1 MSLDSRQ
8 ITAIHHRDGPA
19 MVLAGPG
26 SGKTTVI
33 THRVEYLI
41 RTCHVDPSSILVIT
55 FSRAAAREMRERFLS
70 LCHHRLLPVSFGTF
84 HAIFFQILKTAYGYK
99 ASQIVREDARVGF
112 VRDYLRRLRVE
123 TEDEEEL
130 IRAILSEISRIKNSR
145 EAFPPIPT
153 EGKKETRSPA
163 VEGGAEHPFF
173 LTPPGLTPDLFVT
186 VCSAYREFL
195 SGNGLIDFDDMLL
208 FTRDLFLAR
217 PDILSAWQKKFRYI
231 LVDEFQDINPIQYEI
246 VRMLALPEN
255 NLFIVGDDDQSI
267 YRFRGACPEIM
278 LHFPDDYPD
287 ATKVLLSTNY
297 RSVPSVVA
305 AAGALIGHNTA
316 RYEKEITA
324 ASGGSI
330 EPVLRSFATQR
341 EQNAY
346 VIETIQRLAREEGVP
361 YDEMAVLYRTNAQP
375 GLLIRQMTEAN
386 LPYLSREH
394 VPCLYD
400 HWIARDLATYVQL
413 AAGERSRTAFL
424 RVMNRPSRFLSRE
437 SLPYEKV
444 SFPLWRAYYQGD
456 GRMTERIDKLETDL
470 KILSGLRPFS
480 AVNYIRKAIGY
491 EEYVTSCAR
500 EHRLPPGELLDILDE
515 IQEEAKE
522 YATYGDWISHMEESR
537 KTWAARPQR
546 ETATDDAVRLLTLH
560 AAKGLEFDTV
570 FLVDVCETIVPYKKA
585 LLPED
590 LEEERRLFYVGMT
603 RAKRRLYLLSPA
615 QIRNKA
621 MTPSRFLAECQ
632 TAGFNN
638 NNGTPSPPPRS
649 T

>member
-1 MSLDSRQ
+1 MTIDPRQ
-8 ITAIHHRDGPA
+8 TTAIHHRDGPA

-41 RTCHVDPSSILVIT
+41 RACHIDPSSILVIT
-55 FSRAAAREMRERFLS
+55 FSRAAAREMRERFLR
-70 LCHHRLLPVSFGTF
+70 LCNQRLLPVSFGTF
-84 HAIFFQILKTAYGYK
+84 HAIFFQILKTAYGYR
-99 ASQIVREDARVGF
+99 ANQIVREEARVGF

-123 TEDEEEL
+123 TEDEEDL
-130 IRAILSEISRIKNSR
+130 IHAILSEISRIKNSG
-145 EAFPPIPT
+145 ATFPPT
-153 EGKKETRSPA
+153 AVGAAEETRSPA
-163 VEGGAEHPFF
+163 AEDGAAHPLFF
-173 LTPPGLTPDLFVT
+173 PPPGLTPDLFVT
-186 VCSAYREFL
+186 VCAAYREFL

-208 FTRDLFLAR
+208 FTRDLFVAR
-217 PDILSAWQKKFRYI
+217 PDILSSWQKKFRYI

-278 LHFPDDYPD
+278 LRFPDDYPG
-287 ATKVLLSTNY
+287 AAKVLLSTNY
-297 RSVPSVVA
+297 RSVPAVVA

-324 ASGGSI
+324 ASGGSV
-330 EPVLRSFATQR
+330 EPVIRSFATQR

-346 VIETIQRLAREEGVP
+346 VIETMRRLAREEGVP
-361 YDEMAVLYRTNAQP
+361 YEEMAVLYRTNAQP

-386 LPYLSREH
+386 LPYLTREH
-394 VPCLYD
+394 IPCLYD
-400 HWIARDLATYVQL
+400 HWIAQDLATYARL
-413 AAGERSRTAFL
+413 AEGERSRAAFL

-437 SLPYEKV
+437 SLPYEEV
-444 SFPLWRAYYQGD
+444 SFDLWRAYYRGD
-456 GRMTERIDKLETDL
+456 DRMTERIDKMETDL
-470 KILSGLRPFS
+470 RILAGLRPFS

-491 EEYVTSCAR
+491 EDYVTAYAG
-500 EHRLPPGELLDILDE
+500 EHRLLPEDLLAVLDE
-515 IQEEAKE
+515 MQEEARE
-522 YATYGDWISHMEESR
+522 YATYGDWLSHMEESR
-537 KTWAARPQR
+537 AAWAARSRKDTQ
-546 ETATDDAVRLLTLH
+546 AGDAVRLLTFH

-570 FLVDVCETIVPYKKA
+570 FLIDVCETVVPYKKA

-621 MTPSRFLAECQ
+621 MAPSRFLSECQ
-632 TAGFNN
+632 TGDLQ
-638 NNGTPSPPPRS
+638 
-649 T
+649 